1 MTSIQTILVPIDF
14 SDKSLNA
21 AEFAASLAQAHKAK
35 LYLLH
40 VTDPIP
46 NIGRIGAG
54 FQEAV
59 QQINIPEKLAQ
70 LSNIISQKIK
80 EEISV
85 DEIQIAGTP
94 VHQVIVA
101 KARDLGVDVII
112 MPAPGPRGMGSFF
125 KKNVSTLV
133 MQHAPCHLLFV
144 R

>member
-1 MTSIQTILVPIDF
+1 MISIQTILAPIDF
-14 SDKSLNA
+14 SDKSLRA
-21 AEFAASLAQAHKAK
+21 AELAASLAVDHKAK

-40 VTDPIP
+40 VTDPLP

-70 LSNIISQKIK
+70 LSAVISENIK

-85 DEIQIAGTP
+85 EEIQIAGTP
-94 VHQVIVA
+94 VHRVIVD
-101 KARDLGVDVII
+101 KAGDLGVDVVV
-112 MPAPGPRGMGSFF
+112 MATPGPRGMGSFL
-125 KKNVSTLV
+125 KKNVAALV
-133 MQHAPCHLLFV
+133 MQQAPCHVLFV